1 MKSFCP
7 SKKKCNLGGQLGD
20 KFGEKRQIW
29 TLKNKNLQIWALF
42 IVLEIKQI
50 MSNICRWYVFLCKN
64 HFPTQNLLPDAKV
77 LENVLK
83 RLFAGYFTASY
94 FGKMMQ
100 AFTEVLRYKVGGEAV
115 CHALTHTTDGGKGIG
130 KGFIVADVG
139 NDDFVLR
146 YFRYMCSFY

>member
-64 HFPTQNLLPDAKV
+64 HFPTQNLLPDA
-77 LENVLK
+77 EVLK
-83 RLFAGYFTASY
+83 HVVEHFL
-94 FGKMMQ
+94 
-100 AFTEVLRYKVGGEAV
+100 GG
-115 CHALTHTTDGGKGIG
+115 DGS
-130 KGFIVADVG
+130 ARDVG
-139 NDDFVLR
+139 QGV
-146 YFRYMCSFY
+146 

>member
-64 HFPTQNLLPDAKV
+64 HFPMQKV
-77 LENVLK
+77 LYFNN
-83 RLFAGYFTASY
+83 LFY
-94 FGKMMQ
+94 
-100 AFTEVLRYKVGGEAV
+100 
-115 CHALTHTTDGGKGIG
+115 I
-130 KGFIVADVG
+130 
-139 NDDFVLR
+139 NDL
-146 YFRYMCSFY
+146 YMYMCLSRDKLGTKIGVKNAKKNKYRH

>member
-64 HFPTQNLLPDAKV
+64 HFPTQNLLSDAKV
-77 LENVLK
+77 AK
-83 RLFAGYFTASY
+83 
-94 FGKMMQ
+94 
-100 AFTEVLRYKVGGEAV
+100 
-115 CHALTHTTDGGKGIG
+115 
-130 KGFIVADVG
+130 DV
-139 NDDFVLR
+139 F
-146 YFRYMCSFY
+146 

>member
-50 MSNICRWYVFLCKN
+50 MSNICRWYVFFQKIT
-64 HFPTQNLLPDAKV
+64 FPRKI
-77 LENVLK
+77 
-83 RLFAGYFTASY
+83 YFPMQKCW
-94 FGKMMQ
+94 KMFERVSSVVMAPPVMSARWWRAERRSSLMRSPLRFMSRAWMTLVMLSC
-100 AFTEVLRYKVGGEAV
+100 AFSSE
-115 CHALTHTTDGGKGIG
+115 
-130 KGFIVADVG
+130 
-139 NDDFVLR
+139 
-146 YFRYMCSFY
+146 S